1 MPELKRSSTAQ
12 MYYIKMFD
20 ELTEIER
27 CKYNEIDDDLQNE
40 YSRIFRRK
48 TENLSFT
55 ELVDRYAQ
63 ILYFWR
69 NYLPDFSDIENGRLE
84 ATTRWLY
91 IHNKLIQAIRRI
103 KRLDKHLIKCMLD
116 RYIITL
122 LSN

>member
-1 MPELKRSSTAQ
+1 MCFLQTLQELQ
-12 MYYIKMFD
+12 DIQWDVF
-20 ELTEIER
+20 
-27 CKYNEIDDDLQNE
+27 NEIDNDLQNE
-40 YSRIFRRK
+40 YLRRFERK

-63 ILYFWR
+63 ILYFWS

-103 KRLDKHLIKCMLD
+103 KRLDKNILKRVLD
-116 RYIITL
+116 RYILISLT
-122 LSN
+122 S

>member
-1 MPELKRSSTAQ
+1 MRSSTAQ

-27 CKYNEIDDDLQNE
+27 CIYNEIDDDLQNE

-63 ILYFWR
+63 ILYFWS

-103 KRLDKHLIKCMLD
+103 KRLDKNILKYVLD
-116 RYIITL
+116 RYILISL
-122 LSN
+122 NS